1 MNYEYCDGITYT
13 IKKGDTLYEISRKHN
28 VALALLLRANPYI
41 DVFNLQIGDTICIP
55 TIPQMP
61 PAENVGGSLMPPAGN
76 MSGSPMPPVGNMSG
90 SLVPPMENM
99 GASPM
104 PSSENQGVMQMLPPE
119 NDNDG
124 VMQEGEELRQN
135 TGGEKAE
142 NDIAAGRWEKYVV
155 QPGDTLEDVMRGMN
169 GDAEKFF
176 EKNSPAGIYM
186 LPGVA
191 YYVFMEE
198 D

>member
-55 TIPQMP
+55 TAPQMSP
-61 PAENVGGSLMPPAGN
+61 SVDMGGLQPVSPEN
-76 MSGSPMPPVGNMSG
+76 
-90 SLVPPMENM
+90 MENQQM
-99 GASPM
+99 APL
-104 PSSENQGVMQMLPPE
+104 SENEKLMQESDELHRNMDEEMEE
-119 NDNDG
+119 NDM
-124 VMQEGEELRQN
+124 V
-135 TGGEKAE
+135 T
-142 NDIAAGRWEKYVV
+142 GRWEKYVV
-155 QPGDTLEDVMRGMN
+155 QPGDTLEDVMRGMDGN
-169 GDAEKFF
+169 AEKFL

-191 YYVFMEE
+191 YYIFMEE